1 IGNCH
6 EDALLV
12 AAAARTALIPL
23 MHIGDFCDDHVWGMM
38 HDGGDSI
45 WHHFEFF
52 RGGCSPNRPYYWGM
66 TNMQP
71 TGNYGW
77 ASSLVQGYVPDGT
90 LFNVSDY
97 YSKQTPACNL
107 EMTITDADGK
117 AVDGARIN
125 LYSTNY
131 QYSSTSPY
139 IMSAGYL
146 WSDAN
151 GKVYAKVGSGN
162 KYYMKITHPKYGSFP
177 EESGKVYV
185 VIKDNTVAG
194 RNYKIN
200 YQFTGKAQRDNVGS
214 RQERFESDKGL
225 RLNLDVR
232 NVTYGENPVDG
243 QRSTFYQR
251 TGSHASVNVYL
262 MTAEQLATKDSAL
275 YRFDGLSKGTF
286 DFPMP
291 KDGKAYLVVT
301 NDRNLTNS
309 VELSYS
315 ASSVG
320 SGSFDIV
327 PVPQYA
333 AEKKVRLYPNPA
345 TERLHV
351 EAEGFRQ
358 ARIFSMDGRCLKVVR
373 TNDISLEGLAA
384 GLYLLQVEHRDG
396 AVVVKKFVK
405 E

>member
-1 IGNCH
+1 
-6 EDALLV
+6 
-12 AAAARTALIPL
+12 
-23 MHIGDFCDDHVWGMM
+23 
-38 HDGGDSI
+38 
-45 WHHFEFF
+45 
-52 RGGCSPNRPYYWGM
+52 
-66 TNMQP
+66 
-71 TGNYGW
+71 
-77 ASSLVQGYVPDGT
+77 
-90 LFNVSDY
+90 
-97 YSKQTPACNL
+97 
-107 EMTITDADGK
+107 
-117 AVDGARIN
+117 
-125 LYSTNY
+125 
-131 QYSSTSPY
+131 
-139 IMSAGYL
+139 
-146 WSDAN
+146 
-151 GKVYAKVGSGN
+151 
-162 KYYMKITHPKYGSFP
+162 
-177 EESGKVYV
+177 
-185 VIKDNTVAG
+185 
-194 RNYKIN
+194 
-200 YQFTGKAQRDNVGS
+200 
-214 RQERFESDKGL
+214 
-225 RLNLDVR
+225 
-232 NVTYGENPVDG
+232 
-243 QRSTFYQR
+243 
-251 TGSHASVNVYL
+251 

-333 AEKKVRLYPNPA
+333 AEKAVNLYPNPA
-345 TERLHV
+345 TEQLHV

-373 TNDISLEGLAA
+373 TSDISLEGLAA